1 MYRCKLTGT
10 THICDKNS
18 SLCGVSRLIF
28 PSTPAEEQAVKGV
41 CRKLDAE
48 SSPSDSCTFKRRR
61 SAQFHPSP
69 FERSFSQI
77 GPISSQ
83 IGAGMDMS

>member
-1 MYRCKLTGT
+1 MTKIVTKEFCLIIITPYAELAGIFFHK
-10 THICDKNS
+10 HNS
-18 SLCGVSRLIF
+18 
-28 PSTPAEEQAVKGV
+28 EEQDVKGV

-77 GPISSQ
+77 GPISGQ

>member
-10 THICDKNS
+10 THICDKNCNQRIYFDNNN
-18 SLCGVSRLIF
+18 SLCR
-28 PSTPAEEQAVKGV
+28 EQDVKGV

-77 GPISSQ
+77 GPISGQ